1 MVGGKKQLVSVRLC
15 HADVERIQALAS
27 RLRVRESDVIRFA
40 LRLAFNRLA
49 PLLDERARGRDLIPI
64 FLECGPELTYHF
76 DLEPRALEAIV
87 NDGLDDPDRKVESHD
102 IELLAALHLPGY
114 HLPARL
120 KYQPK
125 PETTSQLPSGG
136 LQQYLYE
143 KYVQPEAVSGRP
155 DIGAGPSTAHARNRT
170 PLPNAAALDEAAQ
183 LSSFHNK

>member
-15 HADVERIQALAS
+15 DSDVDRIQALAS

-49 PLLDERARGRDLIPI
+49 PLLDAQARGRDLIPI

-76 DLEPRALEAIV
+76 DLEPRTLETII
-87 NDGLDDPDRKVESHD
+87 NDGLDDSEKKVDGHD
-102 IELLAALHLPGY
+102 IELIAALHLPSY

-125 PETTSQLPSGG
+125 PENGRLSLSGG
-136 LQQYLYE
+136 LQQYLYD
-143 KYVQPEAVSGRP
+143 KYVHPKAVPG
-155 DIGAGPSTAHARNRT
+155 DLDNGAKPSTARQETGH
-170 PLPNAAALDEAAQ
+170 
-183 LSSFHNK
+183 HC

>member
-76 DLEPRALEAIV
+76 DLEPRTLEAIV

-102 IELLAALHLPGY
+102 IELIAALHLPGH
-114 HLPARL
+114 HLRTRL
-120 KYQPK
+120 KFQPK
-125 PETTSQLPSGG
+125 PEIGPLPPSAG
-136 LQQYLYE
+136 LQQYLYD
-143 KYVQPEAVSGRP
+143 KYVQPETASDRP
-155 DIGAGPSTAHARNRT
+155 DISAGPSTGHARNRA
-170 PLPNAAALDEAAQ
+170 PLPNAAALDEAA
-183 LSSFHNK
+183 HP

>member
-49 PLLDERARGRDLIPI
+49 PLLDEQARGRDLIPI

-76 DLEPRALEAIV
+76 DLEPRTLEAIV
-87 NDGLDDPDRKVESHD
+87 NGGLDDPERKVDSHD
-102 IELLAALHLPGY
+102 IELMAALHLPGY

-120 KYQPK
+120 KFQPK
-125 PETTSQLPSGG
+125 PETGHLPPPSG
-136 LQQYLYE
+136 LQQYLYD
-143 KYVQPEAVSGRP
+143 KYVQPESVLGRS
-155 DIGAGPSTAHARNRT
+155 DDSERPSTAPARNRA
-170 PLPNAAALDEAAQ
+170 PLPLAAALDEAAPRP
-183 LSSFHNK
+183 

>member
-15 HADVERIQALAS
+15 HADVERIQALAA

-49 PLLDERARGRDLIPI
+49 PLLDEQARGRDLIPI

-76 DLEPRALEAIV
+76 DLEPRTLEAIV

-136 LQQYLYE
+136 LQQYLYD
-143 KYVQPEAVSGRP
+143 KYVQPETVLGRS
-155 DIGAGPSTAHARNRT
+155 DGSDGRSTSPARNRA
-170 PLPNAAALDEAAQ
+170 PLPNAATLDEAA
-183 LSSFHNK
+183 HP